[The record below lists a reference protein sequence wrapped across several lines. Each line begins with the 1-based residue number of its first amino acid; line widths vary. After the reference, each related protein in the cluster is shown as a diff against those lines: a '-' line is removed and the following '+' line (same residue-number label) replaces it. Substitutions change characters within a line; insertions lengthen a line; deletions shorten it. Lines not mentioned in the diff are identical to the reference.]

1 MKFHDNIEIEV
12 KSMKA
17 KKFATQIDEKV
28 LKDLK
33 TYVSQTDRSIS
44 SVVSEAVAE
53 YIQRAR
59 LRPAFKNAMNEV
71 LEEHSELLKRLAK

>member
-1 MKFHDNIEIEV
+1 MKFHDNLV
-12 KSMKA
+12 LVKA

-33 TYVSQTDRSIS
+33 GYVAQTDRSIS

-53 YIQRAR
+53 YLNRVK
-59 LRPAFKNAMNEV
+59 LRPAFRDAMEEV
-71 LEEHSELLKRLAK
+71 LSEHAELLERLAK